1 MQYLVRAAPALVLSL
16 FVSSGC
22 ASGPAPSTPENAQAR
37 SPEAEKAS
45 FPTTEAKHLA
55 CLDLRDHI
63 VDLYANEYVSQQG
76 LMLST
81 SEQTAFRDGWAEE
94 LAKKGT
100 FERFERSC
108 FSGLTP
114 RKYRCGMESKTPGGI
129 VACMK
134 LI

>member
-1 MQYLVRAAPALVLSL
+1 MEHLARVLALVLAVPL
-16 FVSSGC
+16 AGC
-22 ASGPAPSTPENAQAR
+22 ASGAQASAPQA
-37 SPEAEKAS
+37 SPPAA
-45 FPTTEAKHLA
+45 FPTNEAKLLA

-63 VDLYANEYVSQQG
+63 VDLYASQYVSQQG
-76 LMLST
+76 LVLT
-81 SEQTAFRDGWAEE
+81 AAQKTAFRDGWAEE

-108 FSGLTP
+108 FNGLTP
-114 RKYRCGMESKTPGGI
+114 RKYHCGMESTTPGGI